1 MRLPTARRPAKK
13 KPKAKPATKATS
25 AIWDNG
31 SSWRPRAEAGTR
43 NPAYHGCGKCRWRP
57 SGCRGCIA
65 ADAERGPQSPPRP
78 LVRGAVTVAA
88 DKFLAPLL
96 GAVGVPDAERH
107 ACWAGQRQT
116 LESLVSVTSAGV
128 VDENGFGVVAKQ
140 PLRADQIIIDP
151 TVLLVPRPSDY
162 ARAHLPP
169 YDYIAFGANDYALL
183 REVALAHCSLTFYLN
198 GADYAGSRHAPNV
211 KWFVHRHG
219 RGGAQLAWKLLSDVA
234 VGEELLATY
243 TAPEFAGPPV

>member
-1 MRLPTARRPAKK
+1 MHSPTARRPAKK
-13 KPKAKPATKATS
+13 KPKPKPAAKSS

-65 ADAERGPQSPPRP
+65 ADAERGPQPPPRP

-96 GAVGVPDAERH
+96 GAVGVPDAERR

-183 REVALAHCSLTFYLN
+183 REVALKHCSLTFYLN

-243 TAPEFAGPPV
+243 TAPEFADPPV

>member
-1 MRLPTARRPAKK
+1 MAATEADRPLARPFHRYREKFRKEPVFLWDAEGGQ
-13 KPKAKPATKATS
+13 PPATLTLSELK
-25 AIWDNG
+25 
-31 SSWRPRAEAGTR
+31 
-43 NPAYHGCGKCRWRP
+43 
-57 SGCRGCIA
+57 
-65 ADAERGPQSPPRP
+65 
-78 LVRGAVTVAA
+78 
-88 DKFLAPLL
+88 
-96 GAVGVPDAERH
+96 AVGVPDAERR

-183 REVALAHCSLTFYLN
+183 REVALKHCSLTFYLN

-243 TAPEFAGPPV
+243 TAPEFADPPV

>member
-1 MRLPTARRPAKK
+1 M
-13 KPKAKPATKATS
+13 
-25 AIWDNG
+25 
-31 SSWRPRAEAGTR
+31 
-43 NPAYHGCGKCRWRP
+43 
-57 SGCRGCIA
+57 
-65 ADAERGPQSPPRP
+65 
-78 LVRGAVTVAA
+78 RGAVTVAA

-96 GAVGVPDAERH
+96 GAVGVPDAERR

-169 YDYIAFGANDYALL
+169 AHAVYAVVQGGSQARAPSQTFSNLLTRHLKPSPTISPAFSNLL
-183 REVALAHCSLTFYLN
+183 KPARRRARTCSN
-198 GADYAGSRHAPNV
+198 
-211 KWFVHRHG
+211 
-219 RGGAQLAWKLLSDVA
+219 
-234 VGEELLATY
+234 AT
-243 TAPEFAGPPV
+243 

>member
-1 MRLPTARRPAKK
+1 M
-13 KPKAKPATKATS
+13 
-25 AIWDNG
+25 
-31 SSWRPRAEAGTR
+31 
-43 NPAYHGCGKCRWRP
+43 
-57 SGCRGCIA
+57 
-65 ADAERGPQSPPRP
+65 
-78 LVRGAVTVAA
+78 RGAVTVAA

-96 GAVGVPDAERH
+96 GAVGVPDAERR

-183 REVALAHCSLTFYLN
+183 REVALKHCSLDVLPQRRSTRRFKARAERRVVRPPPRPRRRAARLEAAPTSPWARPRRRTRRRSSRTPRCKN
-198 GADYAGSRHAPNV
+198 GDLGFVARAAG
-211 KWFVHRHG
+211 
-219 RGGAQLAWKLLSDVA
+219 VA
-234 VGEELLATY
+234 VGESRRRE
-243 TAPEFAGPPV
+243 G